1 MWWTGR
7 GGWKRGTRWGRVVGL
22 GCGRRVM
29 WCMCAQA
36 NNPGGGP
43 IYYDLLSVVVRC
55 LLHVVVAL
63 CR

>member
-1 MWWTGR
+1 MRMHWRPRSIVCTGPY
-7 GGWKRGTRWGRVVGL
+7 
-22 GCGRRVM
+22 RVM

>member
-1 MWWTGR
+1 
-7 GGWKRGTRWGRVVGL
+7 
-22 GCGRRVM
+22 
-29 WCMCAQA
+29 MCAQA